1 MAIVRPMVTDAPTRG
16 RPRSPQADRAIFD
29 ATRRLLEEVGY
40 QRLTIEGVAAEAGV
54 AKTTIY
60 RRYPHKAHLVLAEM
74 SHAAH
79 DAPAE
84 LPDTG
89 SFRGDLLAVAHRV
102 REEICPSAPSSVS
115 AALLTEAVADPGF
128 AERVRAFADVRF
140 EQGRPL
146 YDRAAARGELRPDAD
161 WRVVSEM
168 LVGWIFHASVASRR
182 VPDDAT
188 LAHAVDLLV
197 DGAAAQAGAGAAV
210 PTASRATGSDDAS
223 TPTPTSA

>member
-1 MAIVRPMVTDAPTRG
+1 M
-16 RPRSPQADRAIFD
+16 SQAARD
-29 ATRRLLEEVGY
+29 E
-40 QRLTIEGVAAEAGV
+40 
-54 AKTTIY
+54 
-60 RRYPHKAHLVLAEM
+60 
-74 SHAAH
+74 
-79 DAPAE
+79 PAE

-89 SFRGDLLAVAHRV
+89 SFRGDLLAVAHRI
-102 REEICPSAPSSVS
+102 RAEICPSAPSSVS
-115 AALLTEAVADPGF
+115 AALLAEAVAGPEL

-182 VPDDAT
+182 EPDDAT

-197 DGAAAQAGAGAAV
+197 DGI
-210 PTASRATGSDDAS
+210 
-223 TPTPTSA
+223 SA

>member
-1 MAIVRPMVTDAPTRG
+1 MAIDAPTRG
-16 RPRSPQADRAIFD
+16 RPRSPEADRAIFA
-29 ATRRLLEEVGY
+29 ATRRLLQEVGY

-60 RRYPHKAHLVLAEM
+60 RRYPHKAELVLAEM
-74 SHAAH
+74 SASAH
-79 DAPAE
+79 EAPAP

-89 SFRGDLLAVAHRV
+89 SLRGDLLAVARQI

-115 AALLTEAVADPGF
+115 TALLTEALADPEF

-146 YDRAAARGELRPDAD
+146 YERAIARGELRPDAD

-182 VPDDAT
+182 EPDDAT
-188 LAHAVDLLV
+188 LAHAVGLLV
-197 DGAAAQAGAGAAV
+197 DGVAA
-210 PTASRATGSDDAS
+210 R
-223 TPTPTSA
+223 

>member
-1 MAIVRPMVTDAPTRG
+1 MATDAPTRG

-74 SHAAH
+74 SQAAH
-79 DAPAE
+79 DAPEA

-89 SFRGDLLAVAHRV
+89 TFRGDLLAVAHRV

-115 AALLTEAVADPGF
+115 AALLTEAIADPEF
-128 AERVRAFADVRF
+128 ADRVRAFADVRF
-140 EQGRPL
+140 DQGRPL
-146 YDRAAARGELRPDAD
+146 YDRAIARGELRPDAD

-182 VPDDAT
+182 EPDDAT

-197 DGAAAQAGAGAAV
+197 DGIAAR
-210 PTASRATGSDDAS
+210 S
-223 TPTPTSA
+223 

>member
-1 MAIVRPMVTDAPTRG
+1 MATDAPTRG

-29 ATRRLLEEVGY
+29 ATRRLLDEVGY

-60 RRYPHKAHLVLAEM
+60 RRYPHKAQLVLAEM
-74 SHAAH
+74 SQAAQ
-79 DAPAE
+79 DAPEE

-89 SFRGDLLAVAHRV
+89 TFRGDLLAVAHRV

-115 AALLTEAVADPGF
+115 AALLTEALTDPEF

-140 EQGRPL
+140 DQGRPL
-146 YDRAAARGELRPDAD
+146 YDRAIARGELRPDAD

-182 VPDDAT
+182 EPDDAT
-188 LAHAVDLLV
+188 LAHAVDLLI
-197 DGAAAQAGAGAAV
+197 DGVAPHDRPQ
-210 PTASRATGSDDAS
+210 
-223 TPTPTSA
+223 SAPGPA

>member
-1 MAIVRPMVTDAPTRG
+1 VVLCTACAAPSADAIGAFSDEGYCPDMSIDAPTRG

-29 ATRRLLEEVGY
+29 ATRRLLDEVGY

-74 SHAAH
+74 SQAAH
-79 DAPAE
+79 DTPATP
-84 LPDTG
+84 PDTG
-89 SFRGDLLAVAHRV
+89 SFRDDLLAVAHQV
-102 REEICPSAPSSVS
+102 RDEICPSAPSSVS
-115 AALLTEAVADPGF
+115 AALLTEAIADPEL

-140 EQGRPL
+140 DQGRPL
-146 YDRAAARGELRPDAD
+146 YDRALERGELRPDAD

-182 VPDDAT
+182 EPDDAT
-188 LAHAVDLLV
+188 LAHAVELLV
-197 DGAAAQAGAGAAV
+197 DGVAA
-210 PTASRATGSDDAS
+210 R
-223 TPTPTSA
+223 

>member
-1 MAIVRPMVTDAPTRG
+1 MATDAPTRG
-16 RPRSPQADRAIFD
+16 RPRSPQADQAIFD
-29 ATRRLLEEVGY
+29 ATRRLLESVGY

-74 SHAAH
+74 SQAAR
-79 DAPAE
+79 DAPTD

-89 SFRGDLLAVAHRV
+89 SFHGDLVAIAHLIRD
-102 REEICPSAPSSVS
+102 EICPSSPSSVS
-115 AALLTEAVADPGF
+115 AALMTEAISDPEFADQ
-128 AERVRAFADVRF
+128 VRAFADVRF

-146 YDRAAARGELRPDAD
+146 YDRAVARGELRADVD

-182 VPDDAT
+182 EPDDAA
-188 LAHAVDLLV
+188 LAHAVDLLIGGV
-197 DGAAAQAGAGAAV
+197 SPSGRFRKSPA
-210 PTASRATGSDDAS
+210 
-223 TPTPTSA
+223 